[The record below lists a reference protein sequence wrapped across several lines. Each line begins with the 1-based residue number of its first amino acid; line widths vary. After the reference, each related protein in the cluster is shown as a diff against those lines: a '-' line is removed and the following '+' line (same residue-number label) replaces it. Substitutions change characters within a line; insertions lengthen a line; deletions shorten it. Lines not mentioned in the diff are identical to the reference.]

1 MKAGEP
7 IVDKW
12 TAWACV
18 GATMWMDALKTVT
31 SGSRRFWK
39 LHWGKRKRPFRQYL
53 CELRRTLLHPNCQP
67 LHARAQL
74 LSNRHR
80 PPLRGWAWPTPLPT
94 RGPPRPGH
102 TSCHTSHH
110 DAITIWCD
118 AGASAGPPW
127 QSRPGSLGQPARLHR
142 RRAARRLNRRARA
155 KAQLSTRLAVH
166 VRYNST
172 WSPTALSSAVTAF
185 RCLDGYDRHKEPPT
199 PFGGRAASSSQIE
212 IHLNSS
218 HARGARARTVP
229 TVSGDAILKALVQAC
244 RPRSIRRSPSW
255 CTWSVVWRDRGRSAS
270 GAGRR
275 AARGASFCILVRLW
289 CIEPARANVM
299 RFR

>member
-1 MKAGEP
+1 MKAGGP

-39 LHWGKRKRPFRQYL
+39 LYWGKRKRPFRQYL

-94 RGPPRPGH
+94 RGPRAPVTTGVT

-155 KAQLSTRLAVH
+155 IV
-166 VRYNST
+166 
-172 WSPTALSSAVTAF
+172 
-185 RCLDGYDRHKEPPT
+185 D
-199 PFGGRAASSSQIE
+199 AA
-212 IHLNSS
+212 
-218 HARGARARTVP
+218 RRARQVHGP
-229 TVSGDAILKALVQAC
+229 RPHSLRPSPPSDA
-244 RPRSIRRSPSW
+244 
-255 CTWSVVWRDRGRSAS
+255 
-270 GAGRR
+270 
-275 AARGASFCILVRLW
+275 
-289 CIEPARANVM
+289 
-299 RFR
+299 